1 VLGPALFNI
10 CVGNMDSKI
19 KCILSRF
26 TDDTKLSGTVDTL
39 KGRNAIQKDLKRLE
53 KWAHANLI

>member
-1 VLGPALFNI
+1 
-10 CVGNMDSKI
+10 MDSKI